1 MSKFPKNKLT
11 KSAYNSSYYRDV
23 ISPKRRRERA
33 EKENVPNILP
43 IGMPLSSNESFEEIL
58 ESHSEPE
65 FEGPFT
71 QFESESG
78 AGPST
83 QEYESGAGMDGPSTQ
98 ESESEQ
104 EDMAPIH
111 ESESEDSF
119 DESSEKIAFSVL
131 RFKLDCP
138 WVVVRQSF
146 GGLCHSFI

>member
-11 KSAYNSSYYRDV
+11 KSAYNSSYYREV
-23 ISPKRRRERA
+23 ISAKRRREGA
-33 EKENVPNILP
+33 EKEKVPNTFP
-43 IGMPLSSNESFEEIL
+43 IGMPLEEIL

-119 DESSEKIAFSVL
+119 DESSETL
-131 RFKLDCP
+131 P
-138 WVVVRQSF
+138 
-146 GGLCHSFI
+146 